1 MNWVTYLK
9 DPFLVAIDTSILNNI
24 ARDYF
29 HEEKCKNS
37 IANDFLD
44 KLYNCSAIPVITWH
58 HIEEMLAHKN
68 DKIAAMSIAFI
79 KELPLL
85 AIVKSDVEI
94 FIGSI
99 LDIEANEIRH
109 ILKTD
114 ASTIDTII
122 KNTKRDIYKFCSG
135 SEIIEPLVPIL
146 GTLRQKVL
154 SKVNKNREIASISR
168 AKTLKTHYK
177 YKLSDIKNM
186 KNYTY
191 SDEATHILLNQ
202 MKNDLNS
209 EIKKKGDKKILFV
222 DETTNNF
229 ISNIQIKNNYSN
241 KPMIDIIQESSGL
254 TKEEFNKIKS
264 WEDLECVP
272 IFRSRLKTIADKLKD
287 GNREEILKIQEKNCP
302 IWLLWK
308 ELYKIRVNA
317 ERASGSDIND
327 NLLVGLCLYTDLTI
341 VDKRTHE
348 YLTQIKRKNNLIKKH
363 IGSFEKLSNY
373 VDLLSLLPK

>member
-1 MNWVTYLK
+1 MTYLK
-9 DPFLVAIDTSILNNI
+9 DPFLVAIDSSILNNI

-29 HEEKCKNS
+29 HEEKYKNS

-85 AIVKSDVEI
+85 AIVKSDVKN

-99 LDIEANEIRH
+99 LDIEVNEIRY
-109 ILKTD
+109 ILKMD
-114 ASTIDTII
+114 AITIDTII
-122 KNTKRDIYKFCSG
+122 KNTKRNIYKFCSG
-135 SEIIEPLVPIL
+135 SEIIDPLIPIL
-146 GTLRQKVL
+146 FGTLRQEVL
-154 SKVNKNREIASISR
+154 SKVNKSREIASISR

-186 KNYTY
+186 KNYIY
-191 SDEATHILLNQ
+191 SDEVTHILLNQ
-202 MKNDLNS
+202 IKNDLNF
-209 EIKKKGDKKILFV
+209 EIKKKGDKKILSV

-229 ISNIQIKNNYSN
+229 ISNIKIKNNYSN
-241 KPMIDIIQESSGL
+241 KPMIDVIQERSGL
-254 TKEEFNKIKS
+254 TKEEFNKIRS

-272 IFRSRLKTIADKLKD
+272 IFRSRLKTIADILKD
-287 GNREEILKIQEKNCP
+287 GNREEILKIEEKNCP
-302 IWLLWK
+302 TWLLWK

-327 NLLVGLCLYTDLTI
+327 NLLVGLCLYADLTI

-363 IGSFEKLSNY
+363 IGNFEKLSNY